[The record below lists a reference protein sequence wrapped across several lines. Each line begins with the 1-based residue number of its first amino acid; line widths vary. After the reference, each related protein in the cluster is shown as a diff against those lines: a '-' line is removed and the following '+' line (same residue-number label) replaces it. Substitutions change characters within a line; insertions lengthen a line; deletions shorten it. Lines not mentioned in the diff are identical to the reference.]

1 MNGRIDDMDARILEI
16 LEEDGRTPAARIA
29 EKVGLSRPAVAERI
43 TKMEAS
49 GVILGVTAVVDPEK
63 RGLGITAFVS
73 GRASDEPEGKR
84 RKALEKFVRRAEVE
98 EAHKVAGE
106 DCYLFKVRTS
116 SIEALNEIVSTLASA
131 PISLAT
137 RTTIVM
143 DTYCEKAGRIAR
155 GRFVE

>member
-1 MNGRIDDMDARILEI
+1 MNGRIDDIDARILEI
-16 LEEDGRTPAARIA
+16 LEEDGRTPTARIA

-43 TKMEAS
+43 AKMESS

-84 RKALEKFVRRAEVE
+84 RKALEKFVRRSEVE

-131 PISLAT
+131 PILLAT

>member
-84 RKALEKFVRRAEVE
+84 RKALEKFVRRSEVE

>member
-1 MNGRIDDMDARILEI
+1 MNGRIDGVDLQIVDILEQ
-16 LEEDGRTPAARIA
+16 DGRTPVAQIA
-29 EKVGLSRPAVAERI
+29 EQVGLSRPAVAERI
-43 TKMEAS
+43 SRLES
-49 GVILGVTAVVDPEK
+49 DGVILGVTAVVDPGS

-84 RKALEKFVRRAEVE
+84 RKALEKFVARTEVE

-116 SIEALNEIVSTLASA
+116 SIEALNEIVTVLASA
-131 PISLAT
+131 PLSLTT

-143 DTYCEKAGRIAR
+143 DTFCEKTGRIAR

>member
-1 MNGRIDDMDARILEI
+1 MNGRIDDTDAKILKI
-16 LEEDGRTPAARIA
+16 LEEDGLAPTARIA
-29 EKVGLSRPAVAERI
+29 ERVGLSRPAVADRI
-43 TKMEAS
+43 ARLEAA

-84 RKALEKFVRRAEVE
+84 RKALEKFVRRPEVE

-116 SIEALNEIVSTLASA
+116 SIEALNELVTTLASA
-131 PISLAT
+131 PLSLAT

-143 DTYCEKAGRIAR
+143 DTFCEKAGRIAR